1 VKLLQEELTST
12 ENKVGFARQFY
23 NDIATRFNTAQQTF
37 PSNLF
42 ASMLGFT
49 PSELFELTDS
59 VERKVPS
66 VDLSMR
72 K

>member
-1 VKLLQEELTST
+1 
-12 ENKVGFARQFY
+12 
-23 NDIATRFNTAQQTF
+23 
-37 PSNLF
+37 
-42 ASMLGFT
+42 MLGFT